1 MLMKKNA
8 LKHEMKF
15 LLSFIFLLS
24 IICNVSFAY
33 DLRIIDGDTIELNG
47 DRIRFAGIDTP
58 EPKQICTL
66 DNIEI
71 FCGNLATIVLKEKI
85 GNEIVSCE
93 REPEKDFWG
102 RTLGECFINDESLSK
117 FLVRNGYAFAFVK
130 YSKKYVEDE
139 KYAKKNNL
147 GLWAMEFEFP
157 WDFRKNKSK
166 RTIS

>member
-1 MLMKKNA
+1 MKK
-8 LKHEMKF
+8 LSIYVF
-15 LLSFIFLLS
+15 LLLMLCS
-24 IICNVSFAY
+24 NVFA
-33 DLRIIDGDTIELNG
+33 DNLRIIDGDTIELNG
-47 DRIRFAGIDTP
+47 DRIRFSGIDTP
-58 EPKQICTL
+58 ELKQICTL

-71 FCGNLATIVLKEKI
+71 FCGNLAAIVLKEKI

-102 RTLGECFINDESLSK
+102 RTLGECFINGESLSK

-139 KYAKKNNL
+139 KYAKENNL

-157 WDFRKNKSK
+157 WDFRKKK
-166 RTIS
+166 

>member
-1 MLMKKNA
+1 MKK
-8 LKHEMKF
+8 LSIYVF
-15 LLSFIFLLS
+15 LLLMLCS
-24 IICNVSFAY
+24 NVFA
-33 DLRIIDGDTIELNG
+33 DNLRIIDGDTIELNG
-47 DRIRFAGIDTP
+47 ERIRFSGIDTP
-58 EPKQICTL
+58 ETKPKQICTL

-71 FCGNLATIVLKEKI
+71 FCGNLAAIVLKEKI

-139 KYAKKNNL
+139 KHAKKNNL
-147 GLWAMEFEFP
+147 GLWAMEFEYP
-157 WDFRKNKSK
+157 WDFRKKK
-166 RTIS
+166 

>member
-1 MLMKKNA
+1 
-8 LKHEMKF
+8 MKF

-33 DLRIIDGDTIELNG
+33 NLRIIDGDTIELNG
-47 DRIRFAGIDTP
+47 ERIRFSWIDSP
-58 EPKQICTL
+58 ETKPKQICTL

-71 FCGNLATIVLKEKI
+71 FCGNLAAIVLKEKI

-93 REPEKDFWG
+93 REPEKDFFG

-147 GLWAMEFEFP
+147 GLWAMEFEYP
-157 WDFRKNKSK
+157 WNFRKKKWKNYVY
-166 RTIS
+166 IFF

>member
-1 MLMKKNA
+1 MKK
-8 LKHEMKF
+8 LSIYVF
-15 LLSFIFLLS
+15 LLLMLCS
-24 IICNVSFAY
+24 NVFA
-33 DLRIIDGDTIELNG
+33 DNLRIIDGDTIELNG
-47 DRIRFAGIDTP
+47 ERIRFSGIDTP
-58 EPKQICTL
+58 ELKQICTL

-71 FCGNLATIVLKEKI
+71 FCGNLAAIALKEKI

-93 REPEKDFWG
+93 REPEKDFFG

-157 WDFRKNKSK
+157 WDFRKKK
-166 RTIS
+166 

>member
-1 MLMKKNA
+1 MLMKKNV
-8 LKHEMKF
+8 LKNEMKF

-47 DRIRFAGIDTP
+47 EKIRFSGIDTP
-58 EPKQICTL
+58 EAKQICTL

-71 FCGNLATIVLKEKI
+71 FCGNLASIVLKEKI
-85 GNEIVSCE
+85 GNEIISCE
-93 REPEKDFWG
+93 REPEKDFFG

-147 GLWAMEFEFP
+147 GLWAMEFEYP
-157 WDFRKNKSK
+157 WDFRKKK
-166 RTIS
+166 

>member
-58 EPKQICTL
+58 EPKQICAL
-66 DNIEI
+66 DSIEI
-71 FCGNLATIVLKEKI
+71 FCGNLATAVLKAKI
-85 GNEIVSCE
+85 GNEIVTCE
-93 REPEKDFWG
+93 REKELDKYN
-102 RTLGECFINDESLSK
+102 RILAECFVNGQSLSSYMVK
-117 FLVRNGYAFAFVK
+117 NGYAFAYRYFSDK
-130 YSKKYVEDE
+130 FIEDE
-139 KYAKKNNL
+139 NYAKQNSF

-157 WDFRKNKSK
+157 WDFRKKK
-166 RTIS
+166 

>member
-1 MLMKKNA
+1 MKKNV
-8 LKHEMKF
+8 LKNEMKF

-33 DLRIIDGDTIELNG
+33 DLRIIDGDTIKLNG
-47 DRIRFAGIDTP
+47 ERIRFAGIDTP

-85 GNEIVSCE
+85 GNEIVTCE
-93 REPEKDFWG
+93 REKALDKYN
-102 RTLGECFINDESLSK
+102 RILGECFINGESLSK

-139 KYAKKNNL
+139 NFAKKNNL

-157 WDFRKNKSK
+157 WDFRKKK
-166 RTIS
+166 

>member
-1 MLMKKNA
+1 MLLM
-8 LKHEMKF
+8 LC
-15 LLSFIFLLS
+15 S
-24 IICNVSFAY
+24 NVFA
-33 DLRIIDGDTIELNG
+33 DNLRIIDGDTIELNG
-47 DRIRFAGIDTP
+47 EKIRFSGIDTP

-71 FCGNLATIVLKEKI
+71 FCGNLAAIVLKEKI
-85 GNEIVSCE
+85 GNEIVSCQ
-93 REPEKDFWG
+93 REPEKDFFG

-147 GLWAMEFEFP
+147 GLWTMKFEFP
-157 WDFRKNKSK
+157 WDFRKKK
-166 RTIS
+166 

>member
-1 MLMKKNA
+1 MEK
-8 LKHEMKF
+8 
-15 LLSFIFLLS
+15 LSIYIFLLLMLCS
-24 IICNVSFAY
+24 NVFA
-33 DLRIIDGDTIELNG
+33 DNLRIIDGDTIELNG
-47 DRIRFAGIDTP
+47 ERIRFSGIDTP
-58 EPKQICTL
+58 ELKQICTL

-71 FCGNLATIVLKEKI
+71 FCGNLAAIVLKEKI

-93 REPEKDFWG
+93 REPEKDFFG

-157 WDFRKNKSK
+157 WDFRKKK
-166 RTIS
+166 

>member
-1 MLMKKNA
+1 MKK
-8 LKHEMKF
+8 LSIYVF
-15 LLSFIFLLS
+15 LLLMLCS
-24 IICNVSFAY
+24 NVFA
-33 DLRIIDGDTIELNG
+33 DNLRIIDGDTIELNG
-47 DRIRFAGIDTP
+47 EKIRFSGIDTP

-71 FCGNLATIVLKEKI
+71 FCGNLASIVLKEKI

-93 REPEKDFWG
+93 REPEKDFFG

-139 KYAKKNNL
+139 KYAKENNL

-157 WDFRKNKSK
+157 WDFRKKK
-166 RTIS
+166 

>member
-1 MLMKKNA
+1 MKK
-8 LKHEMKF
+8 LSLYT
-15 LLSFIFLLS
+15 LLIL
-24 IICNVSFAY
+24 IIYNISFAGN
-33 DLRIIDGDTIELNG
+33 LKIVDGDTIKING
-47 DRIRFAGIDTP
+47 EKIRFSGIDTP

-71 FCGNLATIVLKEKI
+71 FCGNLASIVLKEKI

-93 REPEKDFWG
+93 REPEKDFFG

-157 WDFRKNKSK
+157 WDFRKKK
-166 RTIS
+166 